1 MGFQGL
7 VLFVRVTQRCEMSIS
22 PHSFSTKPVH
32 PACISIWDVVT
43 TLYSWHQLS
52 DMSAAVLSLFKNTLA
67 LLPCCLL
74 HIFTACSTH
83 SLSPTDQHPVAAS
96 LPPPWTSSS
105 SSLLPQLWSHN
116 LLFLLPPSLSP
127 FFPPPACTV
136 YLKPSYSVTSTGIF
150 PPAFSTRGRLGGKN
164 SRRGRDRR
172 KRGKKGE
179 LQKRV
184 GRWATLDES
193 RNEREESLHS
203 ANKIL
208 GRTRIQ
214 NNKLFESNDDGHLLI
229 HVFI

>member
-172 KRGKKGE
+172 KRGEKKESCRKGWE
-179 LQKRV
+179 DGQHWTRAEMREKRV
-184 GRWATLDES
+184 YTLQIKFLAEQ
-193 RNEREESLHS
+193 EF
-203 ANKIL
+203 
-208 GRTRIQ
+208 RTISCLRVMMMDT
-214 NNKLFESNDDGHLLI
+214 F
-229 HVFI
+229 